1 MAGRPLAAVLAFC
14 LFVPSTAAYASEA
27 SAKVITDAIDGFI
40 RPAYGRL
47 VGTTADLSK
56 SMVTLCA
63 KPSSDTLAAARAA
76 FARTTATWSEIEII
90 RFGPITEQN
99 RLERLL
105 FWPDR
110 KGTGLKQVQSALAD
124 KDATATDAATLGQKS
139 VAMQGLG
146 ALEFVLFGTAA
157 DELSGTSAAYRCAYG
172 QAISGNIGAIAAE
185 VDAAWR
191 DDKGFASQWKNPGAA
206 NPLYRDDTEALTELL
221 EVYVNGLELVRDV
234 RLNGFF
240 GKNAASD
247 KPKQALY
254 WRSQSTG
261 ASLAGNIAGMEALF
275 AASKFGELVPAD
287 ERWVAESIGFEF
299 ANAQAAAAAVT
310 GPIDAALAD
319 PAKREKLGYFALV
332 TSSLSE
338 QFGTRLSGALGL
350 TAGFS
355 SLDGD

>member
-1 MAGRPLAAVLAFC
+1 MARRPLAAALAFC
-14 LFVPSTAAYASEA
+14 LFLPSTATYASEV
-27 SAKVITDAIDGFI
+27 SAKVIADAIDGFI

-47 VGTTADLSK
+47 VETAADLSK

-63 KPSSDTLAAARAA
+63 TPSPDNLAAARAA
-76 FARTTATWSEIEII
+76 FSRTTATWSEVEII

-110 KGTGLKQVQSALAD
+110 KGTGLKQVQAALAD

-146 ALEFVLFGTAA
+146 ALEFVLFGTGA
-157 DELSGTSAAYRCAYG
+157 DELAGTLAAYRCAYG
-172 QAISGNIGAIAAE
+172 KAISGNIGAIASE

-206 NPLYRDDTEALTELL
+206 NPLYRDDKEALTELL

-234 RLNGFF
+234 RVNGFL
-240 GKNAASD
+240 GKNSASD

-254 WRSQSTG
+254 WRSEGTG
-261 ASLAGNIAGMEALF
+261 ASLAGNIAGMQALF
-275 AASKFGELVPAD
+275 AASKFGELVSAD

-299 ANAQAAAAAVT
+299 TNAQAAAASIT

-319 PAKREKLGYFALV
+319 PAKREKLSYFALV

-338 QFGTRLSGALGL
+338 QFGVRLSGALGL

>member
-1 MAGRPLAAVLAFC
+1 MTGRSLATALALC
-14 LFVPSTAAYASEA
+14 LLLPSTAAHASEP
-27 SAKVITDAIDGFI
+27 SDKVIAAAIDGFI

-47 VGTTADLSK
+47 VETTAELGK
-56 SMVTLCA
+56 SMITLCA
-63 KPSSDTLAAARAA
+63 TPSGDKLAAARAA
-76 FARTTATWSEIEII
+76 FARTTASWSEVEII
-90 RFGPITEQN
+90 RFGPVTEQN

-110 KGTGLKQVQSALAD
+110 KGTGLKQVQAALAD
-124 KDATATDAATLGQKS
+124 QDATATDAATLGQKS

-146 ALEFVLFGTAA
+146 ALEFILFGTGA
-157 DELSGTSAAYRCAYG
+157 DDLAGTSAAYRCAYG
-172 QAISGNIGAIAAE
+172 KAIAGNIGSIAAD

-191 DDKGFASQWKNPGAA
+191 DDNGFASQWKTPGAA
-206 NPLYRDDTEALTELL
+206 NPLYRDANEALTELL

-234 RLNGFF
+234 RVNGFL
-240 GKNAASD
+240 GKDAASD

-254 WRSQSTG
+254 WRSQGTA
-261 ASLAGNIAGMEALF
+261 ASLAGNISGMEALF

-287 ERWVAESIGFEF
+287 ARWVAESIGFEF
-299 ANAQAAAAAVT
+299 TNAQAAAVAVT